1 VVSEFLPGTL
11 ALPHHFPRRNR
22 ILAALGT
29 ATVVVEAGARSG
41 SLITVDHALDLG
53 RDVWVVPGPIERP
66 TCAGSNALL
75 LEGARPLLSVAHFVS
90 ELAPRS
96 AGPGGASGAGAAGVA
111 SQVPIATPSGPVPA
125 PPDASERP
133 VDGRDAAVLA
143 ALAEGALSGD
153 EVAER
158 TGLPVHEALT
168 RLTALELSGAVRRL
182 PGMRYGSAA

>member
-1 VVSEFLPGTL
+1 
-11 ALPHHFPRRNR
+11 
-22 ILAALGT
+22 
-29 ATVVVEAGARSG
+29 
-41 SLITVDHALDLG
+41 
-53 RDVWVVPGPIERP
+53 
-66 TCAGSNALL
+66 
-75 LEGARPLLSVAHFVS
+75 
-90 ELAPRS
+90 
-96 AGPGGASGAGAAGVA
+96 
-111 SQVPIATPSGPVPA
+111 VPIATPSGPVPA

-158 TGLPVHEALT
+158 TSLPVHEALT